1 MGINEKQESPGQWVV
16 YILHCSDQSL
26 YTGVTTDLN
35 RRLKE
40 HNEGAMGAKYTRA
53 RRPVTLA
60 WFEQCDS
67 RSSATIR
74 EAEIK
79 KLDRDQKLELIGKR
93 SRQNSS

>member
-1 MGINEKQESPGQWVV
+1 MGIDKTQEGTEPWVV
-16 YILHCSDQSL
+16 YILHCSDKSL
-26 YTGVTTDLN
+26 YTGVTTDLD

-40 HNEGAMGAKYTRA
+40 HNEGALGAKYTRA

-79 KLDRDQKLELIGKR
+79 KLDREQKLELIRK
-93 SRQNSS
+93 

>member
-1 MGINEKQESPGQWVV
+1 MGIAKSEEEPGQWLV
-16 YILHCSDQSL
+16 YMVQCNDKSL
-26 YTGVTTDLN
+26 YTGVTTDLD

-40 HNEGAMGAKYTRA
+40 HNEGTLGAKYTRA
-53 RRPVTLA
+53 RRPVSLA

-79 KLDRDQKLELIGKR
+79 KLDRNQKLELIGK
-93 SRQNSS
+93 

>member
-1 MGINEKQESPGQWVV
+1 MGVDKLQEYSGRWIV
-16 YILHCSDQSL
+16 YIVHCSDDSL

-40 HNEGAMGAKYTRA
+40 HNESSMGAKYTRA

-60 WFEQCDS
+60 WFEQCES
-67 RSSATIR
+67 RSNASTR

-79 KLDRDQKLELIGKR
+79 KLDREQKLQLIKK
-93 SRQNSS
+93 